1 MENRL
6 QYRYHEKLYKER
18 TYKYFLMKYSKI
30 NLYYQV
36 VLTLMILK
44 AHINL

>member
-6 QYRYHEKLYKER
+6 QYRYHEKLYKEE
-18 TYKYFLMKYSKI
+18 LI
-30 NLYYQV
+30 NIFNEILENKPLLV
-36 VLTLMILK
+36 LVLTLMILK